1 MASILIPPDTPAPVP
16 PSEDR
21 QLALWEAAHSGELDL
36 TPHML
41 LQLEDDLE
49 RSRMREAFWI
59 SVVVHLMVVII
70 LAMSPKLF
78 PAMMNG
84 VVLTTPQDLLKNQ
97 QMTYLDLPP
106 DMQKAPKVP
115 PKTAVLSDKNR
126 TAESRHPSID
136 KKTLEELKR
145 AGPPKMQAPPTPQ
158 QQPQPAQQARQQ
170 APQQQQPQQPQQN
183 QGQQTAQMQP
193 ANPIENPRLPAPQQG
208 TPKFPSTFGGAMSP
222 GSSIEQAARA
232 VAEHR
237 GGGTYGGGSSGDYGA
252 GPGGSARVRGNLE
265 VLSDTQGVD
274 FGPYLERVL
283 DRVRMNWYNII
294 PEEAR
299 PPLLK
304 KGKVAIEF
312 AITKDGK
319 VAGMTLR
326 LPSGDVALDRAAWGG
341 ITASA
346 PFAPLPNEFH
356 GPYLALRFHFY
367 YNPGKGELD

>member
-1 MASILIPPDTPAPVP
+1 MASILNTPDTPTPVP

-21 QLALWEAAHSGELDL
+21 QLALWEAAHGGDLDL

-84 VVLTTPQDLLKNQ
+84 VTLTTPEDLLKNQ

-106 DMQKAPKVP
+106 DVQKALKK
-115 PKTAVLSDKNR
+115 PKTNILSDKDR
-126 TAESRHPSID
+126 TAESRHPSLD

-145 AGPPKMQAPPTPQ
+145 AGPPKMQAPPAPPQ
-158 QQPQPAQQARQQ
+158 QQQQPAQQARQQ
-170 APQQQQPQQPQQN
+170 AQQQQQQQQQN
-183 QGQQTAQMQP
+183 QGQQMAQMQP
-193 ANPIENPRLPAPQQG
+193 ANPIDNPRMPTPQEG
-208 TPKFPSTFGGAMSP
+208 TPKFPTTFGGGMTA
-222 GSSIEQAARA
+222 GSSIAQAARA

-237 GGGTYGGGSSGDYGA
+237 GGTSYGGGGGDYGA

-283 DRVRMNWYNII
+283 QAVRMNWYNII

-367 YNPGKGELD
+367 YNPGKGDLE

>member
-1 MASILIPPDTPAPVP
+1 MASILIPPDTPP
-16 PSEDR
+16 PLPSREDK
-21 QLALWEAAHSGELDL
+21 QLALWQTAADGDFEL
-36 TPHML
+36 TPHVL

-78 PAMMNG
+78 PAMMKG
-84 VVLTTPQDLLKNQ
+84 VVLTTPADLMRNQ

-106 DMQKAPKVP
+106 DMQKPPKVAPK
-115 PKTAVLSDKNR
+115 TDVLSDKNR
-126 TAESRHPSID
+126 IAESRHPSLD

-145 AGPPKMQAPPTPQ
+145 AGPPKMQAPPERS
-158 QQPQPAQQARQQ
+158 QPAQQARQQ
-170 APQQQQPQQPQQN
+170 APQQPAPPQQQPP
-183 QGQQTAQMQP
+183 QGQQMAQLQP
-193 ANPIENPRLPAPQQG
+193 ANPVENPRMPAPQQG
-208 TPKFPSTFGGAMSP
+208 STPNFRAMMSA
-222 GSSIEQAARA
+222 GQSIEQAARA

-237 GGGTYGGGSSGDYGA
+237 GGASYGGGGGDYGV

-283 DRVRMNWYNII
+283 QAVRMNWYNLI

-312 AITKDGK
+312 AILKDGK
-319 VAGMTLR
+319 VAGMR
-326 LPSGDVALDRAAWGG
+326 IVAPSGDTPLDRAAWGG

-346 PFAPLPNEFH
+346 PFAPLPGEFH

-367 YNPGKGELD
+367 YNPGKGDLE

>member
-1 MASILIPPDTPAPVP
+1 MASILIPPESPAPVP

-21 QLALWEAAHSGELDL
+21 QLALWEAAHGGELDL

-59 SVVVHLMVVII
+59 SVVVHLMVVIL
-70 LAMSPKLF
+70 LAMSPKIF
-78 PAMMNG
+78 PGMMKG
-84 VVLTTPQDLLKNQ
+84 VVLTTPEDLLKDQ

-106 DMQKAPKVP
+106 DLQKAPKVA
-115 PKTAVLSDKNR
+115 PKTDVLSDKNR
-126 TAESRHPSID
+126 IAESRHPSID

-145 AGPPKMQAPPTPQ
+145 AGPPKMQAPPAPPQ
-158 QQPQPAQQARQQ
+158 QQQMAQAPQQHQQQ
-170 APQQQQPQQPQQN
+170 APQQQQQGQQQ

-193 ANPIENPRLPAPQQG
+193 LNPFENPRLPVQQQG

-232 VAEHR
+232 VAAGR
-237 GGGTYGGGSSGDYGA
+237 GGATYGGGGGDYGV

-265 VLSDTQGVD
+265 VLSDTEGVD

-283 DRVRMNWYNII
+283 QAVRMNWYNII

-304 KGKVAIEF
+304 KGKVSIEF
-312 AITKDGK
+312 AIMKDGK

-346 PFAPLPNEFH
+346 PFAPLPDQFH

-367 YNPGKGELD
+367 YNPGKGDIQ

>member
-1 MASILIPPDTPAPVP
+1 MASILIPPESPAPVP

-21 QLALWEAAHSGELDL
+21 QLALWEAAHGGELDL

-70 LAMSPKLF
+70 LAMSPKIF
-78 PAMMNG
+78 PAMMKG
-84 VVLTTPQDLLKNQ
+84 VILTTPEDLLKNQ
-97 QMTYLDLPP
+97 QTTYLDLPP
-106 DMQKAPKVP
+106 DLQKAIKTP
-115 PKTAVLSDKNR
+115 PKTNVLSDKNR
-126 TAESRHPSID
+126 IAESTHPSID

-145 AGPPKMQAPPTPQ
+145 AGTPRMQAPKAPPQ
-158 QQPQPAQQARQQ
+158 QQQMAQ
-170 APQQQQPQQPQQN
+170 APQQQRQQAQPQQQQMA
-183 QGQQTAQMQP
+183 QGQQQQSPFQNAIPQD
-193 ANPIENPRLPAPQQG
+193 NPRLPAQQQS
-208 TPKFPSTFGGAMSP
+208 TPNFRAMMSTPGAAVDN
-222 GSSIEQAARA
+222 AARA
-232 VAEHR
+232 VATGR
-237 GGGTYGGGSSGDYGA
+237 TGGGTYGGGGGDYGV

-265 VLSDTQGVD
+265 VLSDMQGVD

-283 DRVRMNWYNII
+283 QAVRMNWYNII

-304 KGKVAIEF
+304 KGRVAIEF

-319 VAGMTLR
+319 VAGMR
-326 LPSGDVALDRAAWGG
+326 IVAPSGDTPLDRAAWGG

-346 PFAPLPNEFH
+346 PFAPLPDQFH

-367 YNPGKGELD
+367 YNPGKGDLE

>member
-1 MASILIPPDTPAPVP
+1 
-16 PSEDR
+16 
-21 QLALWEAAHSGELDL
+21 LWEAAHGGELDL
-36 TPHML
+36 TPHLL

-49 RSRMREAFWI
+49 RARMREAFWI

-78 PAMMNG
+78 PGMMKG
-84 VVLTTPQDLLKNQ
+84 VVLTTPEDLLKNQ
-97 QMTYLDLPP
+97 QMTYLDMPP
-106 DMQKAPKVP
+106 DLQKAPKTP
-115 PKTAVLSDKNR
+115 PKTAPLSDKNR
-126 TAESRHPSID
+126 TAESRHPSLD
-136 KKTLEELKR
+136 KKTIEELKR
-145 AGPPKMQAPPTPQ
+145 AGPPKMQAPPSRQ
-158 QQPQPAQQARQQ
+158 QQSQPAQQARQQ
-170 APQQQQPQQPQQN
+170 APQQPQAEQPQQN

-193 ANPIENPRLPAPQQG
+193 ANPIENPRMPAPQEG
-208 TPKFPSTFGGAMSP
+208 TPKFPSTFGGMSA

-237 GGGTYGGGSSGDYGA
+237 GGGTYGGGGGGDYGA

-283 DRVRMNWYNII
+283 QVVRMNWYNLI

-304 KGKVAIEF
+304 RGKVAIEF

-319 VAGMTLR
+319 VAGMR
-326 LPSGDVALDRAAWGG
+326 IVGPSGDTPLDRAAWGG
-341 ITASA
+341 ITASS
-346 PFAPLPNEFH
+346 PFAPLPSAFH
-356 GPYLALRFHFY
+356 GPYLALRFRFY
-367 YNPGKGELD
+367 YNPGKGDLE